1 MPHRRLRSAS
11 MTLAACALLAATGC
25 AWRGGAKPST
35 PAARSA
41 PSATLTPP
49 EQALRDRV
57 RELLAERMGED
68 AARID
73 VRVEGTN
80 LWLTGRAPDRWERDR
95 AHDLAHEVAGVTRV
109 DSSGI
114 GVD

>member
-1 MPHRRLRSAS
+1 M
-11 MTLAACALLAATGC
+11 
-25 AWRGGAKPST
+25 
-35 PAARSA
+35 
-41 PSATLTPP
+41 
-49 EQALRDRV
+49 
-57 RELLAERMGED
+57 RELLAERMGEH

>member
-57 RELLAERMGED
+57 RELELRSPADYLEKALGQD
-68 AARID
+68 IP
-73 VRVEGTN
+73 GN
-80 LWLTGRAPDRWERDR
+80 WPGR
-95 AHDLAHEVAGVTRV
+95 L
-109 DSSGI
+109 
-114 GVD
+114 